1 MTIKQRLEK
10 LEQIRD
16 SGYTPLPVWRDD
28 FTPEE
33 LEDFCN
39 QFI

>member
-1 MTIKQRLEK
+1 MNIKQRLEK

-16 SGYTPLPVWRDD
+16 SGFTPLPIWRDD

-33 LEDFCN
+33 LEEFYN
-39 QFI
+39 LFI